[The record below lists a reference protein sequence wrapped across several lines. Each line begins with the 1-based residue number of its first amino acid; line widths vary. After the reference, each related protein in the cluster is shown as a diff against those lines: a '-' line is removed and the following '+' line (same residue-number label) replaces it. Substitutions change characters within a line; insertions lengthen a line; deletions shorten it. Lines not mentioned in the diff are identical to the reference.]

1 MTPRA
6 VPALA
11 FVSAPGVSRSPR
23 RQQRVTWWAALAFV
37 SVVPLLTAAMPSHKL
52 ADGCPLCANGGA
64 LSADGLPAYDI
75 GTEASVVPS
84 TPSVAATA
92 IQGTPSTLRSATP
105 NLTSPAAAAPTVAA
119 TAVATPPPASANL
132 AASLATPE
140 APKPFPKIGKD
151 GAGLPRVGFEHLAS
165 FIYTPAPE
173 SAPPTPGSTARLPAE
188 VRALNGKRVSLTG
201 YMLPTRLE
209 HGLAVEFFIVR
220 TAAMCCYGVT
230 PQPHE
235 WVAVKM
241 KGKGLVPLSDVP
253 LHFTG
258 TLHVG
263 EIYEGDTFV
272 GFYRLEG
279 ESVSVK

>member
-1 MTPRA
+1 MNPHAAATATAVASPRTRPA
-6 VPALA
+6 VRLLSALTLALA
-11 FVSAPGVSRSPR
+11 VA
-23 RQQRVTWWAALAFV
+23 T
-37 SVVPLLTAAMPSHKL
+37 PLLTAALPTHKL
-52 ADGCPLCANGGA
+52 SDGCPLCVNGGA

-75 GTEASVVPS
+75 GAEASVVPPAAPIS
-84 TPSVAATA
+84 ASSGASGSAPKSGPATSASASALAPAPAPAQPPSPAALAASVAAVTA
-92 IQGTPSTLRSATP
+92 PG
-105 NLTSPAAAAPTVAA
+105 AAQ
-119 TAVATPPPASANL
+119 
-132 AASLATPE
+132 
-140 APKPFPKIGKD
+140 PFPKIGKD
-151 GAGLPRVGFEHLAS
+151 AAGLPRIGFEHLAS
-165 FIYTPAPE
+165 FTYTPPPE
-173 SAPPTPGSTARLPAE
+173 TAAPTPGSTARLPAE
-188 VRALNGKRVSLTG
+188 VRALNGQRVSLTG

-209 HGLAVEFFIVR
+209 KGLAVEFFIVR

-263 EIYEGDTFV
+263 EIYEGGAFV
-272 GFYRLEG
+272 GFYRLDG